1 MALSAC
7 ILIKT
12 VPLQTEPVLEKTRS
26 LKGVKKAFIVYG
38 RYDMVAFVEASGYP
52 EIRKLDERD
61 KLGAGRPEHR
71 DARAGLSRLR
81 VSPRVSSSGP
91 G

>member
-1 MALSAC
+1 MTLYAC

-26 LKGVKKAFIVYG
+26 LKGVRKAFIVYG

-52 EIRKLDERD
+52 EIRKLTSEINSAQGVRSTET
-61 KLGAGRPEHR
+61 LVQA
-71 DARAGLSRLR
+71 
-81 VSPRVSSSGP
+81 
-91 G
+91 